1 MSGGKG
7 GGSDSSTGIRSQSTI
22 KVVDALCEGEIE
34 GLVNGLKSV
43 YYNRVA
49 VQNADDTY
57 NQKIDNFVFRSGTQ
71 TQGYLPGFGEVQSEQ
86 AVGQPVEKAIGPVT
100 RTITTPGL
108 DSLRV
113 TISCPRLIT
122 YNDKGNSSNATI
134 KWKVYLKI
142 NNGAFIEKDYV
153 QLDRKSTSGFEYQ
166 STLRI
171 GSTYTIL
178 QVRVERITDDST
190 DDKVTNAISWKSYTE
205 VIEEK
210 FAYPNIAI
218 AGSEVSGENLSG
230 SVPARLYHIKAL
242 RVKIPTNATV
252 NADGSLTY
260 TGVWNG
266 TFTTPV
272 WCADPAWCL
281 YDLLGSE
288 RYGARVAASVL
299 AKTKW
304 DFYTASLWCNGSVSN
319 GAGGVEPRFLLSV
332 VIDREFEAYDL
343 ILQLCNVFNGVFYLL
358 GEGIALNVDS
368 PGTPVAILTNEN
380 TKFNYATTSFR
391 SRITVVLV
399 EFSNPDDFGAIDIEP
414 VVDDAGVALYG
425 YQTKRIT
432 AVGCGSRSQAHR
444 FGRWYLYTV
453 RQQTTTLTAM
463 TGLLGGKLKP
473 GEIVFAA
480 DKFKTP
486 YQGGR
491 IINATPT
498 RVVLDSVVTLA
509 ANTLY
514 ELVVVL
520 PNGSIDRRLIRTL
533 LAPADY
539 LNPIAPYSIAPLAE
553 SIWILIPQTQ
563 SLRQYRV
570 ISATPQSEQG
580 QYTLSLIQHSPGKYA
595 EIQQGLVVD
604 PPVSN
609 RAPTPPN
616 PPRNLS
622 ALVESAVGATGTTY
636 SLEVG
641 WNYPIN
647 STGQADSYT
656 SGYQVQYRNVSN
668 TAWTTLTST
677 SRSLSLPGLAAGS
690 YIVQV
695 AAINLFGSRSSYI
708 TSPAILVGATINASA
723 NFTNFESA
731 IFVAMQAN
739 V

>member
-1 MSGGKG
+1 VSGGKG
-7 GGSDSSTGIRSQSTI
+7 GGSDSGTGIRSDSTI

-57 NQKIDNFVFRSGTQ
+57 NQKINNFVFRSGTQ

-122 YNDKGNSSNATI
+122 YNSSGNSANATVQ
-134 KWKVYLKI
+134 WKVYLKI
-142 NNGAFIEKDYV
+142 NNGAFIEKTDV
-153 QLDRKSTSGFEYQ
+153 SLDRKSTSGFEYQ

-171 GSTYTIL
+171 DSTYTIL

-210 FAYPNIAI
+210 FAYPNIAL

-266 TFTTPV
+266 TFTTPL

-463 TGLLGGKLKP
+463 TGLLGAKLKP
-473 GEIVFAA
+473 GEIVFVA
-480 DKFKTP
+480 DRLKVP

-491 IINATPT
+491 IVSATKTRIVLDGVVT
-498 RVVLDSVVTLA
+498 RVA
-509 ANTLY
+509 GTLY
-514 ELVVVL
+514 ELVTIL
-520 PNGSIDRRLIRTL
+520 IDSTIDRRLVKTS
-533 LAPADY
+533 ANSDY
-539 LNPIAPYSIAPLAE
+539 LSPLTPYPIPPLAE
-553 SIWILIPQTQ
+553 SIWILIPQAQ

-580 QYTLSLIQHSPGKYA
+580 QYTLSLIQHSPDKYA
-595 EIQQGLVVD
+595 EIEQGLVVT

-609 RAPTPPN
+609 RAPSPPN
-616 PPRNLS
+616 PPRGLS
-622 ALVESAVGATGTTY
+622 TTIESAIASAGVTY
-636 SLEVG
+636 SLEVA
-641 WNYPIN
+641 WNFPVDPTT
-647 STGQADSYT
+647 SVADAYT
-656 SGYQVQYRNVSN
+656 SGYQVQYRRTDSV
-668 TAWTTLTST
+668 AWTNFNTTA
-677 SRSLSLPGLAAGS
+677 RSLSLPGLAAGT
-690 YIVQV
+690 YLVQV
-695 AAINLFGSRSSYI
+695 AAINLFGAKSSYI
-708 TSPAILVGATINASA
+708 TSSPILVGTSINASA

-731 IFVAMQAN
+731 IFVGMQYA
-739 V
+739 